1 MSVQFTVIK
10 DVTDRLDK
18 AGIPYMLT
26 GSLAMNYYA
35 QPRMTRDVD
44 LVVELEATHVDRLVE
59 LFSDDYY
66 ISFEAVRA
74 AVKDRSMFNVI
85 HLGESFKVDLIIR
98 KDTPYRRLEFQR
110 RRPVNLEGWTLQ
122 IVSAEDL
129 VLSKLYWC
137 KESRSEFQLRDV
149 RNLLD
154 SVTLLD
160 EAYLEDWAGKLGL
173 AELLR
178 EVRHE

>member
-1 MSVQFTVIK
+1 MPVQFTVIK
-10 DVTDRLDK
+10 DVTDRLDQ

-44 LVVELEATHVDRLVE
+44 LVVELDSTHVDRLVE

-66 ISFEAVRA
+66 VSVEAARA

-85 HLGESFKVDLIIR
+85 HLGESFKVDLIVR

-110 RRPVNLEGWTLQ
+110 RRPVDLEGWSLQ

-129 VLSKLYWC
+129 VLSKLHWS

-154 SVTLLD
+154 SVTALD
-160 EAYLEDWAGKLGL
+160 EAYLEEWAGKLGL
-173 AELLR
+173 DELLR
-178 EVRHE
+178 EVRA